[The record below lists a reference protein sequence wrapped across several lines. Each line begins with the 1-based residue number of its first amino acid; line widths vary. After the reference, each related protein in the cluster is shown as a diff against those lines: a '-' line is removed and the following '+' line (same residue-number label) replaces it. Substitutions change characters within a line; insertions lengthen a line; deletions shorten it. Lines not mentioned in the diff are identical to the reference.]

1 MKHLL
6 FGIGGFLKSIQAALV
21 GLGALGIVLIAF
33 LDAGMVPLPGGPDAV
48 VMTLS
53 HLNHSLMP
61 LYVAAAI
68 VGSTFGCLIPYY
80 LGVRTGAAALRRFDP
95 QKIARVSSLMDRYD
109 LWSVVVGAVLPPPFP
124 FKLFLITAGVFRMK
138 VWRFL
143 LALAIGRT
151 VRYSLEGWMAV
162 RYGEHAA
169 DLFKQHYPKIGLGLA
184 AVILT
189 IFLARTLFRPRGE
202 SDKGAGIKVD
212 G

>member
-6 FGIGGFLKSIQAALV
+6 LGIGGFLKSVQAALV

-61 LYVAAAI
+61 VYVAAAI
-68 VGSTFGCLIPYY
+68 IGSTFGCLIPYY
-80 LGVRTGAAALRRFDP
+80 IGVRTGSAALRRFDP

-124 FKLFLITAGVFRMK
+124 FKLFLITAGVFKMK
-138 VWRFL
+138 IWRFL

-169 DLFKQHYPKIGLGLA
+169 DLFKQHYPKIGLGFAAAILA
-184 AVILT
+184 
-189 IFLARTLFRPRGE
+189 IFL
-202 SDKGAGIKVD
+202 IKSLLRLRRERHETA
-212 G
+212 